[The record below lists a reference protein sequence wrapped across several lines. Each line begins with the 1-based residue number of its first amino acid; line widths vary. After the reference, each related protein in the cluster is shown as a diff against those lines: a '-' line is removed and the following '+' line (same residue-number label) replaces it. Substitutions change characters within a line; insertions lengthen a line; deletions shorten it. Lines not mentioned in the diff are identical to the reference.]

1 MNGCRGGRWVL
12 GVAHS
17 SPALPPTVVPVRV
30 CVCVCVCVCPA
41 LPPTV
46 VPVRDF
52 CSLLVVKY
60 DTWTDH

>member
-17 SPALPPTVVPVRV
+17 SPALPPTVVPVR
-30 CVCVCVCVCPA
+30 
-41 LPPTV
+41 
-46 VPVRDF
+46 DF